1 MNTKTLLIRVSGIL
15 LLYFSLTSITNAQVG
30 INTTTPGDGS
40 MLDVTSTEKG
50 MLVPRVDISELSTID
65 PITGGSTES
74 LLVYN
79 TNATT
84 GVGFYY
90 WNNSAWTPVGNPFF
104 WKTTGNSGTTT
115 TNNFLGTTDNSGL
128 RIKTNDLDR
137 FEITAGSTPGRMHA
151 YISGSA
157 TSPAY
162 SWQTDS
168 GIGMYKA
175 GINQL
180 GFATNGELRMK
191 IVSTGRVFINTD
203 GETTSQLSVHTN
215 GTGAAQRAI
224 YGSSTNSASG
234 VFGRNTGTGNGVY
247 GFNFGGTGSGVYG
260 QTDTAGGTGVYGLS
274 QSSGYGIHG
283 ENTGSGS
290 GIYGLTSHTGS
301 YGVVGEN
308 TGVSNNAIHANGNLS
323 ASGTKTFKID
333 HPLDPENR
341 YLKHFSIESNEI
353 LNVYRGIATFD
364 ANGKAIITMP
374 EYYEAINKN
383 PSYQLTPIGASMS
396 GLFIEREL
404 TGGSF
409 VIGGGISGKKVSW
422 QLTAERNDP
431 YLKQNPKERIVEADK
446 GENRGKYLMPDLYN
460 QGKSKEIFKRKQR
473 TSQRN

>member
-1 MNTKTLLIRVSGIL
+1 MNTKTLLTRVLGIL
-15 LLYFSLTSITNAQVG
+15 LLYFSLTPITNAQVG
-30 INTTTPGDGS
+30 INTTTPADGS

-50 MLVPRVDISELSTID
+50 MLIPRISISDLSTIA
-65 PITGGSTES
+65 PVTGGSTES

-84 GVGFYY
+84 GIGFYY
-90 WNNSAWTPVGNPFF
+90 WNSSAWVPVGDPFF
-104 WKTTGNSGTTT
+104 WKTTGNTGTST
-115 TNNFLGTTDNSGL
+115 TNHFLGTTDNNGL
-128 RIKTNDLDR
+128 RIKTNNLDR
-137 FEITAGSTPGRMHA
+137 FEVTAGSTPGRMHA

-157 TSPAY
+157 TAPAY

-175 GINQL
+175 GTNQL
-180 GFATNGELRMK
+180 GFSTNGELRMK
-191 IVSTGRVFINTD
+191 IVSAGRVFINTD
-203 GETTSQLSVHTN
+203 GESTSQLSVHTN

-234 VFGRNTGTGNGVY
+234 VFGRNTGTGNGIY
-247 GFNFGGTGSGVYG
+247 GFNFGGTGNGVYG

-274 QSSGYGIHG
+274 QSSGYAIQG

-290 GIYGLTSHTGS
+290 GVFGLTSHTGS
-301 YGVVGEN
+301 YGVVGQN

-333 HPLDPENR
+333 HPLDPENK

-364 ANGKAIITMP
+364 ANGKAVIAMP
-374 EYYEAINKN
+374 DYYESINKN
-383 PSYQLTPIGASMS
+383 PSYQLTPIGAAMS
-396 GLFIEREL
+396 GLYIEREL
-404 TGGSF
+404 TNGNF
-409 VIGGGISGKKVSW
+409 VIAGGISGKKVSW

-431 YLKQNPKERIVEADK
+431 YLKQNPKERFVEVDK
-446 GENRGKYLMPDLYN
+446 GENRGKYLMPHLYDKE
-460 QGKSKEIFKRKQR
+460 KSKEIFKNKEK

>member
-1 MNTKTLLIRVSGIL
+1 
-15 LLYFSLTSITNAQVG
+15 
-30 INTTTPGDGS
+30 
-40 MLDVTSTEKG
+40 
-50 MLVPRVDISELSTID
+50 
-65 PITGGSTES
+65 
-74 LLVYN
+74 
-79 TNATT
+79 
-84 GVGFYY
+84 
-90 WNNSAWTPVGNPFF
+90 
-104 WKTTGNSGTTT
+104 
-115 TNNFLGTTDNSGL
+115 
-128 RIKTNDLDR
+128 
-137 FEITAGSTPGRMHA
+137 
-151 YISGSA
+151 
-157 TSPAY
+157 
-162 SWQTDS
+162 
-168 GIGMYKA
+168 MYKA